1 MKATNQK
8 KRNETMASVLSES
21 VVEALIEEFSQ
32 NDLFVGTYENSKAY
46 IGLFFNT
53 DDIGGL
59 SKKTN
64 KDEAKGAFV
73 EQIKS
78 GRIKA
83 LITPKLLDDNSM
95 VIVPDAIT
103 IEAMGEFSMLSD
115 VNFKVCYVTPD
126 YKIILTDKTA
136 KISDCE
142 YILQSDV
149 KAEDV
154 FFKNDEP
161 ATPELPITDNARQ
174 EQEQNNDERDIVS
187 HSEDLPDN
195 SDAFEGDEILTPVST
210 DISDEELMDEP
221 INESID
227 DMNIDTDEQ
236 SDFND
241 DDYNPEDFISDADE
255 HDDNDVIDDE
265 SNVDEDIIPDE
276 AVEATVIR
284 KFYSSELG
292 LEITADPFDLQFTG
306 IDTYVPFAEDRGEGW
321 LNEYLSNMSKDANTE
336 MQRMHKENMAS
347 LRKTYLSLLSLYCE
361 DVQKQLDINDEST
374 RYGQI
379 NNGLKAQR
387 IDAKKNVDKEVIKR
401 KQALENAWNEKLKQ
415 VGEDA
420 AHMAERQYRE
430 RFGEA
435 HDAEMYRI
443 ESTLNQEIEDS
454 YQDAVRMMNTDRQNE
469 ARKLL
474 DYGINSVLKEV
485 TNMYDTAVNAEQIRY
500 KELQQSMLD
509 FIDSNRKD
517 EVARIETLKA
527 EQERNSKVQQ
537 VMQEYNERINTMK
550 AEFDANRAVL
560 KGEIDNIQHDNAARL
575 KQNQQ
580 DYESRLQDAKAQ
592 NESLQ
597 KRLDDLLNRYSDIDK
612 IKDMEYST
620 RIKELTN
627 ERDSW
632 KDKCNHDA
640 DMHKRSNVTAVFLT
654 IIAVIAAIAIGFIAG
669 YAISSSKAA
678 DAVAS
683 ISQAYVQD
691 DDVSQSSIPDI
702 TTTDVPKGT
711 DV

>member
-53 DDIGGL
+53 ADIGGL

-64 KDEAKGAFV
+64 RDEAKGAFV

-83 LITPKLLDDNSM
+83 LITPELLNDNSM
-95 VIVPDAIT
+95 VIVPDAVT
-103 IEAMGEFSMLSD
+103 IEAMSEFSMLSD
-115 VNFKVCYVTPD
+115 VDFKVCYVTPD
-126 YKIILTDKTA
+126 CKIILTDKTA

-142 YILQSDV
+142 YILQSDI
-149 KAEDV
+149 KAEDA
-154 FFKNDEP
+154 FFKKDEP
-161 ATPELPITDNARQ
+161 VVPELPVTDNARQ
-174 EQEQNNDERDIVS
+174 EQNNDGHDIVS
-187 HSEDLPDN
+187 HSEDLPDD
-195 SDAFEGDEILTPVST
+195 SDTFEGDEILAPVST
-210 DISDEELMDEP
+210 DVSDEELTDEP
-221 INESID
+221 ID
-227 DMNIDTDEQ
+227 DMNVDTDEP

-241 DDYNPEDFISDADE
+241 DDYNPEDFIENMDE
-255 HDDNDVIDDE
+255 QDDDVVADDE
-265 SNVDEDIIPDE
+265 SDTDEDVIPDE

-292 LEITADPFDLQFTG
+292 LEITADPFDLQFTS

-321 LNEYLSNMSKDANTE
+321 LNGYLSNMSKDANTE
-336 MQRMHKENMAS
+336 MQRMHKDNMAS

-485 TNMYDTAVNAEQIRY
+485 TNMYDTMVNEEQTRY
-500 KELQQSMLD
+500 KELQQGMLD

-550 AEFDANRAVL
+550 AEFEANRSVL
-560 KGEIDNIQHDNAARL
+560 KGELDNIQRDNAARL

-597 KRLDDLLNRYSDIDK
+597 KRLDDLLSRYSDIDK
-612 IKDMEYST
+612 IKDMEYTT

-640 DMHKRSNVTAVFLT
+640 DIHKRSNMTVIFLT

-683 ISQAYVQD
+683 ISQAYVQN
-691 DDVSQSSIPDI
+691 DDVNQSSVPD
-702 TTTDVPKGT
+702 TTTANVPKGT
-711 DV
+711 AV

>member
-1 MKATNQK
+1 MKVTNQK

-103 IEAMGEFSMLSD
+103 IEAMSEFSMLSD
-115 VNFKVCYVTPD
+115 VDFKVCYVTPD
-126 YKIILTDKTA
+126 CKIILTDKTA

-161 ATPELPITDNARQ
+161 AVSELPVTDNTQ
-174 EQEQNNDERDIVS
+174 QEQNDDGRDIVS

-195 SDAFEGDEILTPVST
+195 SDAFEGDEILDPVST
-210 DISDEELMDEP
+210 DISDEELTDE
-221 INESID
+221 SVD
-227 DMNIDTDEQ
+227 DMDVDTDEQ

-241 DDYNPEDFISDADE
+241 DDYNPDDFISNVDE
-255 HDDNDVIDDE
+255 PDENDIIDDE
-265 SNVDEDIIPDE
+265 SGADEDAIPDE

-292 LEITADPFDLQFTG
+292 LEINADPFDLQFTG
-306 IDTYVPFAEDRGEGW
+306 IDTYVPFAENRGEGW

-336 MQRMHKENMAS
+336 MQRMHKSNMAS

-401 KQALENAWNEKLKQ
+401 KQALEMAWNEKLKQ

-485 TNMYDTAVNAEQIRY
+485 TNMYDTMVNEEQTRY
-500 KELQQSMLD
+500 KELQQNMLD

-550 AEFDANRAVL
+550 AEFDANRSVL
-560 KGEIDNIQHDNAARL
+560 KGELDNIQRDNAARL

-620 RIKELTN
+620 RINQLTN

-632 KDKCNHDA
+632 RDKCNHDA
-640 DMHKRSNVTAVFLT
+640 DIHKKSNITAVFLT

-683 ISQAYVQD
+683 ISQAYV
-691 DDVSQSSIPDI
+691 
-702 TTTDVPKGT
+702 
-711 DV
+711 

>member
-53 DDIGGL
+53 ADIGGL

-64 KDEAKGAFV
+64 RDEAKGAFV

-83 LITPKLLDDNSM
+83 LITPELLNDNSM
-95 VIVPDAIT
+95 VIVPDAVT
-103 IEAMGEFSMLSD
+103 IEAMSEFSMLSD
-115 VNFKVCYVTPD
+115 VDFKVCYVTPD
-126 YKIILTDKTA
+126 CKIILTDKTA

-142 YILQSDV
+142 YILQSDA

-154 FFKNDEP
+154 FFKKDEP
-161 ATPELPITDNARQ
+161 AYESVVPELPVTDNAQ
-174 EQEQNNDERDIVS
+174 QEQNNDGHDIVS

-195 SDAFEGDEILTPVST
+195 SDAFEEDEILAPVST
-210 DISDEELMDEP
+210 DISDEELTDEP
-221 INESID
+221 ID
-227 DMNIDTDEQ
+227 DMNVDTDEP

-241 DDYNPEDFISDADE
+241 DDYNPEDFIADADE
-255 HDDNDVIDDE
+255 PDDDVVADDE
-265 SNVDEDIIPDE
+265 SDTDEDVIPDE

-292 LEITADPFDLQFTG
+292 LEITADPFDLQFTS
-306 IDTYVPFAEDRGEGW
+306 IDTYVPFAEDRGKGW

-336 MQRMHKENMAS
+336 MQRMHKDNMAS

-361 DVQKQLDINDEST
+361 DVQKQLDINDKST

-401 KQALENAWNEKLKQ
+401 KQVLENAWNEKLKQ

-443 ESTLNQEIEDS
+443 EATLNQEIEDS

-485 TNMYDTAVNAEQIRY
+485 TNMYDTMVSEEQARY
-500 KELQQSMLD
+500 KELQQGMFD

-550 AEFDANRAVL
+550 AEFEANRSVL
-560 KGEIDNIQHDNAARL
+560 KGELDNIQRDNAARL

-597 KRLDDLLNRYSDIDK
+597 KRLDDLLNRYSNIDK
-612 IKDMEYST
+612 IKDMEYTT
-620 RIKELTN
+620 RIKELTS

-640 DMHKRSNVTAVFLT
+640 DIHKRANMTAVFLT

-678 DAVAS
+678 DAVTS
-683 ISQAYVQD
+683 ISQAYVQNN
-691 DDVSQSSIPDI
+691 DVNQSSTPD
-702 TTTDVPKGT
+702 TTTANVPKGT
-711 DV
+711 AV

>member
-53 DDIGGL
+53 ADIGGL

-103 IEAMGEFSMLSD
+103 IEAMSEFSMLSD

-126 YKIILTDKTA
+126 CKIILTDKTA

-154 FFKNDEP
+154 FFTNDEP
-161 ATPELPITDNARQ
+161 AVPELPVTDNARQ
-174 EQEQNNDERDIVS
+174 EQGQEQNNDGRDIVL
-187 HSEDLPDN
+187 HSEDLPDD
-195 SDAFEGDEILTPVST
+195 SDAFEGDEILDPVST
-210 DISDEELMDEP
+210 DISDEELTDE
-221 INESID
+221 SVD
-227 DMNIDTDEQ
+227 DMDIDTDEQ

-241 DDYNPEDFISDADE
+241 DDYNPEDFISNVNEPDE
-255 HDDNDVIDDE
+255 NDIIDDE
-265 SNVDEDIIPDE
+265 SGADEDVIPDE

-336 MQRMHKENMAS
+336 MQRMHKSNMAS

-401 KQALENAWNEKLKQ
+401 KQALETAWNEKLKQ

-485 TNMYDTAVNAEQIRY
+485 TNMYDTMVNEEQTRY
-500 KELQQSMLD
+500 KELQQGMLD

-550 AEFDANRAVL
+550 AEFDANRSVL
-560 KGEIDNIQHDNAARL
+560 KGELDNIQRDNAARL

-612 IKDMEYST
+612 IKDMEYSA
-620 RIKELTN
+620 RINQLTN

-632 KDKCNHDA
+632 RDKCNHDA
-640 DMHKRSNVTAVFLT
+640 DIHKKSNMTAVFLT

-683 ISQAYVQD
+683 ISQAYAQS
-691 DDVSQSSIPDI
+691 DDVNQSSIPD
-702 TTTDVPKGT
+702 TTTVDVPKGT
-711 DV
+711 AV

>member
-1 MKATNQK
+1 MKVTNQK

-32 NDLFVGTYENSKAY
+32 NDLFVGTYENNKAY

-64 KDEAKGAFV
+64 KDEAKGAFA

-103 IEAMGEFSMLSD
+103 IEAMSEFSMLSD
-115 VNFKVCYVTPD
+115 VDFKVCYVTPD
-126 YKIILTDKTA
+126 CKIILTDKTA

-161 ATPELPITDNARQ
+161 AVPELPVTDNTQ
-174 EQEQNNDERDIVS
+174 QEQNDDGRDIVS

-195 SDAFEGDEILTPVST
+195 SDAFEGDEILDPVST
-210 DISDEELMDEP
+210 DISDEELTDE
-221 INESID
+221 SVD
-227 DMNIDTDEQ
+227 DMDVDTDEQ

-241 DDYNPEDFISDADE
+241 DDYNPDDFI
-255 HDDNDVIDDE
+255 
-265 SNVDEDIIPDE
+265 SNVDEPDENDIINDESGTDEDAIPDE
-276 AVEATVIR
+276 AIEATVIR

-292 LEITADPFDLQFTG
+292 LEINADPFDLQFTG

-336 MQRMHKENMAS
+336 MQRMHKSNMAS

-401 KQALENAWNEKLKQ
+401 KQALEMAWNEKLKQ

-485 TNMYDTAVNAEQIRY
+485 TNMYDTMVNDEQTRY
-500 KELQQSMLD
+500 KELQQNMLD

-550 AEFDANRAVL
+550 AEFDANRSVL
-560 KGEIDNIQHDNAARL
+560 KGELDNIQRDNAARL
-575 KQNQQ
+575 KQNQR

-620 RIKELTN
+620 RINQLTN

-632 KDKCNHDA
+632 RDKCNHDA
-640 DMHKRSNVTAVFLT
+640 DIHKKSNITAVFLT

-683 ISQAYVQD
+683 ISQAYVQN
-691 DDVSQSSIPDI
+691 DDVNQSSIPD
-702 TTTDVPKGT
+702 TTTVDVPKGT
-711 DV
+711 AV

>member
-53 DDIGGL
+53 ADIGGL

-64 KDEAKGAFV
+64 RDEAKGAFV

-83 LITPKLLDDNSM
+83 LITPELLNDNSM
-95 VIVPDAIT
+95 VIVPDAVT
-103 IEAMGEFSMLSD
+103 IEAMSEFSMLSD
-115 VNFKVCYVTPD
+115 VDFKVCYVTPD
-126 YKIILTDKTA
+126 CKIILTDKTA

-154 FFKNDEP
+154 FFKKDEP
-161 ATPELPITDNARQ
+161 ADEPVVPELPVTDNAQ
-174 EQEQNNDERDIVS
+174 QEQNNDGHDIVS

-195 SDAFEGDEILTPVST
+195 SDAFEEDEILAPVST
-210 DISDEELMDEP
+210 DISDEELRDEP
-221 INESID
+221 ID
-227 DMNIDTDEQ
+227 DMNIDTDEP

-241 DDYNPEDFISDADE
+241 DDYNPEDFIADADE
-255 HDDNDVIDDE
+255 PDDDVVADDE
-265 SNVDEDIIPDE
+265 SDTDEDVIPDE

-292 LEITADPFDLQFTG
+292 LEITADPFDLQFTS
-306 IDTYVPFAEDRGEGW
+306 IDTYVPFAEDRGKGW

-336 MQRMHKENMAS
+336 MQRMHKDNMAS

-401 KQALENAWNEKLKQ
+401 KQVLENAWNEKLKQ

-443 ESTLNQEIEDS
+443 EATLNQEIEDS

-485 TNMYDTAVNAEQIRY
+485 TNMYDTMVSEEQARY
-500 KELQQSMLD
+500 KELQQGMLD

-550 AEFDANRAVL
+550 AEFEANRSVL
-560 KGEIDNIQHDNAARL
+560 KGELDSIQRDNAARL

-597 KRLDDLLNRYSDIDK
+597 KRLDDLLNRYSNIDK
-612 IKDMEYST
+612 IKDMEYTT
-620 RIKELTN
+620 RIKELTS

-640 DMHKRSNVTAVFLT
+640 DIHKRANMTAIFLT

-678 DAVAS
+678 DAVTS
-683 ISQAYVQD
+683 ISQAYVQNN
-691 DDVSQSSIPDI
+691 DVNQSSVPD
-702 TTTDVPKGT
+702 TTTANVPKGT
-711 DV
+711 AV

>member
-53 DDIGGL
+53 ADIGGL

-103 IEAMGEFSMLSD
+103 IEAMSEFSMLSD
-115 VNFKVCYVTPD
+115 VDFKVCYVTPD
-126 YKIILTDKTA
+126 CKIILTDKTA

-154 FFKNDEP
+154 FFKNNEP
-161 ATPELPITDNARQ
+161 AVPELPVTDNARQ
-174 EQEQNNDERDIVS
+174 EQGQEQNNDSRDIVS
-187 HSEDLPDN
+187 HSEDLPDD
-195 SDAFEGDEILTPVST
+195 SDAFEGDEILDPVST
-210 DISDEELMDEP
+210 DISDEELTDESVDNMD
-221 INESID
+221 
-227 DMNIDTDEQ
+227 IDTDEQ

-241 DDYNPEDFISDADE
+241 DDYNPEDFISNVDE
-255 HDDNDVIDDE
+255 PDENDIIDDE
-265 SNVDEDIIPDE
+265 SGADEDVIPDE

-336 MQRMHKENMAS
+336 MQRMHKSNMAS

-401 KQALENAWNEKLKQ
+401 KQALETAWNEKLKQ

-485 TNMYDTAVNAEQIRY
+485 TNMYDTMVNEEQTRY
-500 KELQQSMLD
+500 KELQQGMLD

-550 AEFDANRAVL
+550 AEFDANRSVL
-560 KGEIDNIQHDNAARL
+560 KGELDNIQRDNAARL

-612 IKDMEYST
+612 IKDMEYSA
-620 RIKELTN
+620 RINQLTN

-632 KDKCNHDA
+632 RDKCNHDA
-640 DMHKRSNVTAVFLT
+640 DIHKKSNMTAVFLT

-683 ISQAYVQD
+683 ISQAYVQS
-691 DDVSQSSIPDI
+691 DDVNQSSIPD
-702 TTTDVPKGT
+702 TTTVDVPKGMA
-711 DV
+711 V

>member
-53 DDIGGL
+53 ADIGGL

-103 IEAMGEFSMLSD
+103 IEAMSEFSMLSD
-115 VNFKVCYVTPD
+115 VDFKVCYVTPD
-126 YKIILTDKTA
+126 CKIILTDKTA

-161 ATPELPITDNARQ
+161 AAPELPVTDNARQ
-174 EQEQNNDERDIVS
+174 EQGQEQNNDGHDIVS
-187 HSEDLPDN
+187 HSEDLPDG
-195 SDAFEGDEILTPVST
+195 SDAFEGDEILDPVST
-210 DISDEELMDEP
+210 DISDEELTDE
-221 INESID
+221 SVD
-227 DMNIDTDEQ
+227 DMDIDADEQ

-241 DDYNPEDFISDADE
+241 DDYNPEDFISDTDE
-255 HDDNDVIDDE
+255 HDDNDVVDDE
-265 SNVDEDIIPDE
+265 SGADEDIIPDE

-321 LNEYLSNMSKDANTE
+321 LNGYLSNMSKDANTE

-401 KQALENAWNEKLKQ
+401 KQALETAWNEKLKR

-485 TNMYDTAVNAEQIRY
+485 TNMYDTMVNEEQTRY
-500 KELQQSMLD
+500 KELQQGMLD

-527 EQERNSKVQQ
+527 EQERNSKVQR

-550 AEFDANRAVL
+550 AEFDANRSVL
-560 KGEIDNIQHDNAARL
+560 KGELDNIQRDNAARL

-580 DYESRLQDAKAQ
+580 DYESRLQDAKVQ

-612 IKDMEYST
+612 LKDMEYST

-632 KDKCNHDA
+632 KDKCSHDA
-640 DMHKRSNVTAVFLT
+640 DIHKRSNMTAVFLT

-669 YAISSSKAA
+669 YAISSSKTA

-683 ISQAYVQD
+683 ISQAYVQN
-691 DDVSQSSIPDI
+691 DDVNQSSTPD
-702 TTTDVPKGT
+702 TTTANVPKGT
-711 DV
+711 AV

>member
-1 MKATNQK
+1 MKVTNQK

-103 IEAMGEFSMLSD
+103 IEAMSEFSMLSD
-115 VNFKVCYVTPD
+115 VDFKVCYVTPD
-126 YKIILTDKTA
+126 CKIILTDKTA

-161 ATPELPITDNARQ
+161 AVPELPVTDNTQ
-174 EQEQNNDERDIVS
+174 QEQNDDGRDIVL

-195 SDAFEGDEILTPVST
+195 SDAFEGDEILDPVST
-210 DISDEELMDEP
+210 DMSDEELTDA
-221 INESID
+221 SVD
-227 DMNIDTDEQ
+227 DMDVDTDEQ

-241 DDYNPEDFISDADE
+241 DDYNPDDFISNVDE
-255 HDDNDVIDDE
+255 PDENDIIDDE
-265 SNVDEDIIPDE
+265 SGADEDAIPDE

-292 LEITADPFDLQFTG
+292 LEINADPFDLQFTG

-336 MQRMHKENMAS
+336 MQRMHKSNMAS

-401 KQALENAWNEKLKQ
+401 KQALEMAWNEKLKQ

-485 TNMYDTAVNAEQIRY
+485 TNMYDTMVNEEQTRY
-500 KELQQSMLD
+500 KELQQNMLD

-550 AEFDANRAVL
+550 AEFDANRSVL
-560 KGEIDNIQHDNAARL
+560 KGELDNIQRDNAARL

-620 RIKELTN
+620 RINQLTN

-632 KDKCNHDA
+632 RDKCNHDA
-640 DMHKRSNVTAVFLT
+640 DIHKKSNITAVFLT

-683 ISQAYVQD
+683 ISQAYVQS
-691 DDVSQSSIPDI
+691 DDVNQSSIPD
-702 TTTDVPKGT
+702 TTTVDVPKGT
-711 DV
+711 AV

>member
-53 DDIGGL
+53 ADIGGL

-64 KDEAKGAFV
+64 RDEAKGAFV

-83 LITPKLLDDNSM
+83 LITPELLNDNSM
-95 VIVPDAIT
+95 VIVPDAVT
-103 IEAMGEFSMLSD
+103 IEAMSEFSMLSD
-115 VNFKVCYVTPD
+115 VDFKVCYVTPD
-126 YKIILTDKTA
+126 CKIILTDKTA

-154 FFKNDEP
+154 FFKKDEP
-161 ATPELPITDNARQ
+161 ADESVVPELPVTDNAQ
-174 EQEQNNDERDIVS
+174 QEQNNDGHDIVS

-195 SDAFEGDEILTPVST
+195 SDAFEEDEILAPVST
-210 DISDEELMDEP
+210 DISNEELTDEP
-221 INESID
+221 ID
-227 DMNIDTDEQ
+227 DMNIDTDEP

-241 DDYNPEDFISDADE
+241 DDYNPEDFIADADE
-255 HDDNDVIDDE
+255 PDDDVVADDE
-265 SNVDEDIIPDE
+265 SIADEDVIPDE

-292 LEITADPFDLQFTG
+292 LEITADPFDLQFTS
-306 IDTYVPFAEDRGEGW
+306 IDTYVPFAEDRGKGW

-336 MQRMHKENMAS
+336 MQRMHKDNMAS

-401 KQALENAWNEKLKQ
+401 KQVLENAWNEKLKQ

-443 ESTLNQEIEDS
+443 EATLNQEIEDS

-485 TNMYDTAVNAEQIRY
+485 TNMYDTMVSEEQARY
-500 KELQQSMLD
+500 KELQQGMLD

-550 AEFDANRAVL
+550 AEFEANRSVL
-560 KGEIDNIQHDNAARL
+560 KGELDNIQRDNAARL

-597 KRLDDLLNRYSDIDK
+597 KRLDDLLNRYSNIDK
-612 IKDMEYST
+612 IKDMEYTT
-620 RIKELTN
+620 RIKELTS

-640 DMHKRSNVTAVFLT
+640 DIHKRANMTAIFLT

-678 DAVAS
+678 DAVTS
-683 ISQAYVQD
+683 ISQAYVQNN
-691 DDVSQSSIPDI
+691 DVNQSSTPD
-702 TTTDVPKGT
+702 TTTANVPKGT
-711 DV
+711 AV

>member
-1 MKATNQK
+1 MKVTNQK

-103 IEAMGEFSMLSD
+103 IEAMSEFSMLSD
-115 VNFKVCYVTPD
+115 VDFKVCYVTPD
-126 YKIILTDKTA
+126 CKIILTDKTA

-161 ATPELPITDNARQ
+161 AVPELPVTDNTQ
-174 EQEQNNDERDIVS
+174 QEQNDDGRDIVS

-195 SDAFEGDEILTPVST
+195 SDAFEGDEILDPVST
-210 DISDEELMDEP
+210 DISDEELTDE
-221 INESID
+221 SVD
-227 DMNIDTDEQ
+227 DMDVDTDEQ

-241 DDYNPEDFISDADE
+241 DDYNPDDFISNVDE
-255 HDDNDVIDDE
+255 PDENDIIDDE
-265 SNVDEDIIPDE
+265 SGTDEDTISDE

-292 LEITADPFDLQFTG
+292 LEINADPFDLQFTG
-306 IDTYVPFAEDRGEGW
+306 IDTYVPFAENRGEGW

-336 MQRMHKENMAS
+336 MQRMHKSNMAS

-401 KQALENAWNEKLKQ
+401 KQALEMAWNEKLKQ

-485 TNMYDTAVNAEQIRY
+485 TNMYDTMVNEEQIRY
-500 KELQQSMLD
+500 KELQQGMLD

-550 AEFDANRAVL
+550 AEFDANRSVL
-560 KGEIDNIQHDNAARL
+560 KGELDNIQRDNATRL

-620 RIKELTN
+620 RINQLTN

-632 KDKCNHDA
+632 RDKCNHDA
-640 DMHKRSNVTAVFLT
+640 DIHKKSNITAVFLT
-654 IIAVIAAIAIGFIAG
+654 IISVIAAIAIGFIAG

-683 ISQAYVQD
+683 ISQAYVQS
-691 DDVSQSSIPDI
+691 DDVNQSSIPD
-702 TTTDVPKGT
+702 TTTVDVPKGT
-711 DV
+711 AV

>member
-1 MKATNQK
+1 MKAINQK

-53 DDIGGL
+53 ADIGGL

-64 KDEAKGAFV
+64 RDEAKGAFV

-83 LITPKLLDDNSM
+83 LITPELLNDNSM
-95 VIVPDAIT
+95 VIVPDAVT
-103 IEAMGEFSMLSD
+103 IEAMSEFSMLSD
-115 VNFKVCYVTPD
+115 VDFKVCYVTPD
-126 YKIILTDKTA
+126 CKIILTDKTA

-154 FFKNDEP
+154 FFKKDEP
-161 ATPELPITDNARQ
+161 ADESIVPELPVTDNAQ
-174 EQEQNNDERDIVS
+174 QEQNNDGHDIVS

-195 SDAFEGDEILTPVST
+195 SDAFEEDEILAPVST
-210 DISDEELMDEP
+210 DISDEELTDEP
-221 INESID
+221 ID
-227 DMNIDTDEQ
+227 DMNVDTDEP

-241 DDYNPEDFISDADE
+241 DDYNPEDFIADVDE
-255 HDDNDVIDDE
+255 PDDDVVADDE
-265 SNVDEDIIPDE
+265 SIADEDVIPDE

-292 LEITADPFDLQFTG
+292 LEITADPFDLQFTS
-306 IDTYVPFAEDRGEGW
+306 IDTYVPFAEDRGKGW

-336 MQRMHKENMAS
+336 MQRMHKDNMAS

-387 IDAKKNVDKEVIKR
+387 IDAKKNADKEVIKR
-401 KQALENAWNEKLKQ
+401 KQVLENAWNEKLKQ

-443 ESTLNQEIEDS
+443 EATLNQEIEDS

-485 TNMYDTAVNAEQIRY
+485 TNMYDTMVSEEQARY
-500 KELQQSMLD
+500 KELQQGMLD

-550 AEFDANRAVL
+550 AEFEANRSVL
-560 KGEIDNIQHDNAARL
+560 KGELDNIQRDNAARL

-597 KRLDDLLNRYSDIDK
+597 KRLDDLLNRYSNIDK
-612 IKDMEYST
+612 IKDMEYTT
-620 RIKELTN
+620 RIKELTS

-640 DMHKRSNVTAVFLT
+640 DIHKRANMTAIFLT

-678 DAVAS
+678 DAVTS
-683 ISQAYVQD
+683 ISQAYVQNN
-691 DDVSQSSIPDI
+691 DVNQSSTPD
-702 TTTDVPKGT
+702 TTTANVPKGT
-711 DV
+711 AV